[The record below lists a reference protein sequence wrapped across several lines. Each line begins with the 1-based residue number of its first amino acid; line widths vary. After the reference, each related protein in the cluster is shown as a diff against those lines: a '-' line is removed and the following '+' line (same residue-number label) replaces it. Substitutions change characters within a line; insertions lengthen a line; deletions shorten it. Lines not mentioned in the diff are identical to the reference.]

1 MKTFV
6 LEELSLLTQ
15 LRRAVKFVSQLV
27 VEQSMG
33 ELAREMATLE
43 PGDPRA
49 AQIVNEMM
57 RLRTD

>member
-1 MKTFV
+1 
-6 LEELSLLTQ
+6 
-15 LRRAVKFVSQLV
+15 
-27 VEQSMG
+27 MG
-33 ELAREMATLE
+33 DRAREMATLE